1 MATVDL
7 SGFGHQNVVENAAST
22 LTLSHTAHSGLVVN
36 TTVTSVLT
44 LPAVVVGMIFTLRVG
59 APGITMTISP
69 AALDLIAVAGAAN
82 AGVGAD
88 NKDLVFT
95 NQPAGSWI
103 QIAYASATGW
113 AVTAVSGEFT
123 VEG

>member
-7 SGFGHQNVVENAAST
+7 SGFGHRNVVTNAAST

-36 TTVTSVLT
+36 STVTSVLT
-44 LPAVVVGMIFTLRVG
+44 LPSVVVGMNFTLRVG

-69 AALDLIAVAGAAN
+69 AALDLIAGAGTAN

-88 NKDLVFT
+88 NKDIVFT
-95 NQPAGSWI
+95 NQPAGSWV
-103 QIAYASATGW
+103 QLEYGGATGW
-113 AVTAVSGEFT
+113 AITAVSGDFT
-123 VEG
+123 VEA